1 MTEQLSQ
8 ADVRRIAS
16 LSRLALRDDEVPV
29 LQRELG
35 TILAYVERLRSAPLE
50 GVEPLTHVGQ
60 TGNRLREDVPGPT
73 LTPEALAK
81 MAPERFQGFVRIPKV
96 LGQGGGA

>member
-1 MTEQLSQ
+1 MAEELSQ

-16 LSRLALRDDEVPV
+16 LARLGLRDDEVPA

-35 TILAYVERLRSAPLE
+35 AILAYVERLRSAPLE
-50 GVEPLTHVGQ
+50 GIEPLTHVGQ
-60 TGNRLREDVPGPT
+60 SGNRLREDVPGPT
-73 LTPEALAK
+73 LPPEALAA
-81 MAPERFQGFVRIPKV
+81 MAPDRFQGFVRIPKV